1 MGGPKSYVLSG
12 GDVILWTE
20 DATIMLKAADTN
32 DEPVTLSREEAKAL
46 SQALLALAAG
56 NLEPE

>member
-20 DATIMLKAADTN
+20 DGTIMLKASDTY
-32 DEPVTLSREEAKAL
+32 DEPVALSRAEAKAL

-56 NLEPE
+56 DSETK